1 MCFKYIFKLPFLT
14 CLLVIKIIVFLNR
27 ITKIKR
33 LLQEKKDNAVGVD
46 NSTSEYMNSMRL
58 PSFIVP
64 NWPTVVLLN

>member
-1 MCFKYIFKLPFLT
+1 MCFKYIFKLQFLT

-46 NSTSEYMNSMRL
+46 NSTSESMNSMGL